1 VWLICGFL
9 VPLSLLP
16 GWVAPIS
23 WLLAPTFGVRAIREA
38 ALGGTPLGDVVL
50 AGALGLAYFAIGVLL
65 TERVLNSARK
75 SAALSLS

>member
-1 VWLICGFL
+1 MADLRLPRSI
-9 VPLSLLP
+9 SLLP

-38 ALGGTPLGDVVL
+38 ALGGNPLGDVL
-50 AGALGLAYFAIGVLL
+50 LCGALGLAYFAIGVLL
-65 TERVLNSARK
+65 VETVLRSARK